1 MLHVFKVKYRTPEHG
16 EWNLSQFFFSVTD
29 FKQLFTGIAIKI
41 SKRFDLVALW
51 DCIYHTYI
59 LILISDIY
67 KFKKGSIEIPMRQ
80 TIKMSRTLH
89 FKLCSLSVST
99 KTEWISI
106 FENFGNKFY
115 DTFSKSNIH
124 ISVTFKSQKIIA
136 WISLDFFFDI
146 TEMKKKTFLLHA
158 ELR

>member
-1 MLHVFKVKYRTPEHG
+1 
-16 EWNLSQFFFSVTD
+16 
-29 FKQLFTGIAIKI
+29 
-41 SKRFDLVALW
+41 
-51 DCIYHTYI
+51 
-59 LILISDIY
+59 
-67 KFKKGSIEIPMRQ
+67 
-80 TIKMSRTLH
+80 MSRTLH
-89 FKLCSLSVST
+89 FKLCCLSVST
-99 KTEWISI
+99 KTECISI
-106 FENFGNKFY
+106 VENFGNKFY